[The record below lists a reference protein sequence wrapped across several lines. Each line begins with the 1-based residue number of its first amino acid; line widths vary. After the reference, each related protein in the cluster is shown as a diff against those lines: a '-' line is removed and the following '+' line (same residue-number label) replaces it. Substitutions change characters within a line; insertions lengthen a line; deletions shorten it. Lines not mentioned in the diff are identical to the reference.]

1 MPLKIEMSKIPAL
14 YLLYSYIFLACLFD
28 FLFLCGETFVL
39 TTLSC
44 MHYIPSSLGHP
55 NLKDTNFN
63 LKQFIHTYLAAYIV
77 HATVLGSD
85 VNLHF
90 SLQG

>member
-14 YLLYSYIFLACLFD
+14 YSYIFRVCLFD

-39 TTLSC
+39 TTLPC

-63 LKQFIHTYLAAYIV
+63 PRQFIHTYLAAYIV

-85 VNLHF
+85 VNFHF